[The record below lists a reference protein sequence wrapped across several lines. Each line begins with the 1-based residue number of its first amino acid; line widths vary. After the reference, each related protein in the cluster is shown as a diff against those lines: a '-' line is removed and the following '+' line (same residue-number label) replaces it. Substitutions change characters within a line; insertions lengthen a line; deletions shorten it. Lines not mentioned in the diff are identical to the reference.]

1 MIARAQSCGPGGR
14 GGIVPK
20 LETYAFFGDV
30 LDTLD
35 VAVCL
40 FDPDDRTVLWNDAF
54 LRFFPEHAGH
64 VHPGEPY
71 RDNLLRFYRGRLSP
85 GELANI
91 ERYIA
96 EGIERHRTQTRPFV
110 FSHLGRRLRVAS
122 QATGDGYRV
131 RIWQDI
137 APEQAAP
144 AHGAL
149 WADFPIDLLNF
160 IADGAMVL
168 DGEDRI
174 VATNDEFRTLYDVP
188 EERSVIGLTFAEVVR
203 EACLKAGQEDR
214 AAEASAL
221 DNLRFAGAP
230 FEISLPGGR
239 WRRVIARRSASGVGF
254 FTHSDITV
262 LKRQQA
268 ELKRAMDE
276 LSTIAATDVLTGLAN
291 RRRFDQALTEHW
303 AKSIS
308 GGGPVAVMLIDL
320 DHFKAVND
328 TFGHAAGDECLRRVA
343 AAVQEAM
350 TPSADVAARY
360 GGEEFAV
367 LLPNATGEEAMAVAR
382 SMRRSL
388 RMVDWTRIDPLL
400 DRLTVSIGICAVRRP
415 SAIATVEAMKL
426 ADDMLYRAKNGG
438 RDRIDL
444 IEA

>member
-1 MIARAQSCGPGGR
+1 MPNLDS
-14 GGIVPK
+14 
-20 LETYAFFGDV
+20 YAFFGEV

-35 VAVCL
+35 VALCL
-40 FDPDDRTVLWNDAF
+40 FDAQDRTVLWNDAF

-64 VHPGEPY
+64 VHVGEPY
-71 RDNLLRFYRGRLSP
+71 RENLLRFYRGRLS
-85 GELANI
+85 EAERANI
-91 ERYIA
+91 ERYIE
-96 EGIERHRTQTRPFV
+96 EGIERHRSQTRPFV
-110 FSHLGRRLRVAS
+110 FSHRGRRLRVAS
-122 QATGDGYRV
+122 QSTPDGHRV

-137 APEQAAP
+137 APEQVVP
-144 AHGAL
+144 AQDER
-149 WADFPIDLLNF
+149 WAVFPIDLLNF

-188 EERSVIGLTFAEVVR
+188 DERSVIGLTFADVVR

-230 FEISLPGGR
+230 FEVCLPGGR

-268 ELKRAMDE
+268 DLKRAMDE
-276 LSTIAATDVLTGLAN
+276 LATIAATDVLTGLAN
-291 RRRFDQALTEHW
+291 RRRFDQALTEQW
-303 AKSIS
+303 PKSVAEGRPI
-308 GGGPVAVMLIDL
+308 AVMFIDL

-328 TFGHAAGDECLRRVA
+328 SFGHAAGDECLRRVA
-343 AAVQEAM
+343 AAVKEAV

-367 LLPNATGEEAMAVAR
+367 LLPNATGEEAMAIAR

-388 RMVDWTRIDPLL
+388 RMVDWARINPRLA
-400 DRLTVSIGICAVRRP
+400 RLTVSIGICAVRNP
-415 SAIATVEAMKL
+415 AMIAAYDALKR

-444 IEA
+444 MEA

>member
-1 MIARAQSCGPGGR
+1 M
-14 GGIVPK
+14 PK

>member
-1 MIARAQSCGPGGR
+1 MPN
-14 GGIVPK
+14 
-20 LETYAFFGDV
+20 LETYVFFGEV

-35 VAVCL
+35 VALCV
-40 FDPDDRTVLWNDAF
+40 FDAQDRTVLWNDAF

-64 VHPGEPY
+64 VHAGEPY
-71 RDNLLRFYRGRLSP
+71 RENLLRFYRGRLADA
-85 GELANI
+85 EQANI

-96 EGIERHRTQTRPFV
+96 EGIERHRSQTRPFV

-122 QATGDGYRV
+122 QPTGDGHRV

-137 APEQAAP
+137 APEQTTP

-174 VATNDEFRTLYDVP
+174 VATNDEFRALYDVP
-188 EERSVIGLTFAEVVR
+188 EDRAVIGLTFADVVR
-203 EACLKAGQEDR
+203 EACLKAGQEDHG
-214 AAEASAL
+214 AEASVL

-276 LSTIAATDVLTGLAN
+276 LATIAATDVLTGLAN
-291 RRRFDQALTEHW
+291 RRRFDQALGEEW
-303 AKSIS
+303 AQAIG
-308 GGGPVAVMLIDL
+308 GGGPIAVMLIDL

-328 TFGHAAGDECLRRVA
+328 NFGHAAGDECLRRVA
-343 AAVQEAM
+343 AAVQEAI

-367 LLPNATGEEAMAVAR
+367 LLPNATGEEAMAIAR

-388 RMVDWTRIDPLL
+388 RMVDWRRVDPRLE
-400 DRLTVSIGICAVRRP
+400 RLTVSIGICAVRQP
-415 SAIATVEAMKL
+415 SAMATFQAMKL

-444 IEA
+444 MEA